1 MANAVIRIFSMDVE
15 LSDLPKKGTRYD
27 RVTLKE
33 NINVNKQYLKLP
45 FRAKGNAGLVDGQVK
60 ILNVF
65 KKSSYDYVELEFLN
79 GSIRY
84 GQKTMKFNDFV
95 KQNGPLKKYFEDV
108 YNDYKFAESKATKE
122 LHKQLKDKQQGE
134 AYWKQKAQELE
145 QDLRNERTKG
155 VADYMRFEREFGEQ
169 QRAKEEAQKE
179 AKQLQS
185 DYNLLASV
193 HELTQK
199 DREKDLQNMIDSMAP
214 FIKQVEDGKITGV
227 QALVIM
233 QKIAEARKTSVIYS

>member
-1 MANAVIRIFSMDVE
+1 MANAVIRIFSVDVE
-15 LSDLPKKGTRYD
+15 LSNLPKKGTRYD
-27 RVTLKE
+27 RVTLKH

-45 FRAKGNAGLVDGQVK
+45 FRAKGNTGLVDGQVK

-95 KQNGPLKKYFEDV
+95 KHDGPLKKYFEDV
-108 YNDYKFAESKATKE
+108 YNDYKFAESNATKE

-134 AYWKQKAQELE
+134 AYWKQKVQELE

-155 VADYMRFEREFGEQ
+155 VADYMRFEREISEQ
-169 QRAKEEAQKE
+169 QKAKEEAQKE

>member
-1 MANAVIRIFSMDVE
+1 MANTVIRIFSMDVE
-15 LSDLPKKGTRYD
+15 LSGLPKRGTRYD
-27 RVTLKE
+27 RVTLKH

-45 FRAKGNAGLVDGQVK
+45 FRAKGNTGLVDGQVK

-79 GSIRY
+79 GPIRY

-95 KQNGPLKKYFEDV
+95 KQNGPLKKYFEDA
-108 YNDYKFAESKATKE
+108 YNDYKFAESKTTKE

-155 VADYMRFEREFGEQ
+155 VADYMRFEREIGEQ
-169 QRAKEEAQKE
+169 QKAKEEAQRALMSIESTVQQVK
-179 AKQLQS
+179 KQGEMARKLAIKLARMGKTDDEIEQTLKNS
-185 DYNLLASV
+185 NLL
-193 HELTQK
+193 
-199 DREKDLQNMIDSMAP
+199 
-214 FIKQVEDGKITGV
+214 
-227 QALVIM
+227 
-233 QKIAEARKTSVIYS
+233 

>member
-1 MANAVIRIFSMDVE
+1 MANAVIRIFSMDIE

-155 VADYMRFEREFGEQ
+155 VVDYMRFEREIGEQ
-169 QRAKEEAQKE
+169 QKAKEEAQRALMSIESTVQQVK
-179 AKQLQS
+179 KQGEMARKLAIKLARMGKTDDEIEQTLKNS
-185 DYNLLASV
+185 NLL
-193 HELTQK
+193 
-199 DREKDLQNMIDSMAP
+199 
-214 FIKQVEDGKITGV
+214 
-227 QALVIM
+227 
-233 QKIAEARKTSVIYS
+233 

>member
-15 LSDLPKKGTRYD
+15 LSGLPKKGTRYD

-33 NINVNKQYLKLP
+33 NINTSKLRLKLP
-45 FRAKGNAGLVDGQVK
+45 FEARGNTGSLNGQVQ
-60 ILNVF
+60 ILSIF
-65 KKSSYDYVELEFLN
+65 KKGSYDYVELEFSQ
-79 GSIRY
+79 GAIRY
-84 GQKTMKFNDFV
+84 GQKTMKFSDFV

-155 VADYMRFEREFGEQ
+155 VADYMRFEREISEQ
-169 QRAKEEAQKE
+169 QKAKEEAQRALMSIESTVQQVK
-179 AKQLQS
+179 KQGEMARKLAIKLARMGKTDNEIEQTLKNS
-185 DYNLLASV
+185 NLL
-193 HELTQK
+193 
-199 DREKDLQNMIDSMAP
+199 
-214 FIKQVEDGKITGV
+214 
-227 QALVIM
+227 
-233 QKIAEARKTSVIYS
+233 

>member
-15 LSDLPKKGTRYD
+15 LSGLPKKGTRYD

-33 NINVNKQYLKLP
+33 NINTSKIHLKLP
-45 FRAKGNAGLVDGQVK
+45 FEAKGNTGSLNGQVQ
-60 ILNVF
+60 ILSIF
-65 KKSSYDYVELEFLN
+65 KKGSYDYVELEFLQ
-79 GSIRY
+79 GAIRY
-84 GQKTMKFNDFV
+84 GQKTMKFSDFV

-155 VADYMRFEREFGEQ
+155 VADYMRFEREIGEQ
-169 QRAKEEAQKE
+169 QKAKEEAQRTLMSIESTVQQVK
-179 AKQLQS
+179 KQSEMARKLAIKLARMGKTDDEIEQTLKNS
-185 DYNLLASV
+185 NLL
-193 HELTQK
+193 
-199 DREKDLQNMIDSMAP
+199 
-214 FIKQVEDGKITGV
+214 
-227 QALVIM
+227 
-233 QKIAEARKTSVIYS
+233 